1 MEKRKVSFIF
11 IIPIAFC
18 ASSLVAEEQTV
29 EAAVA
34 EDQTVEAKVV
44 EDQSVGALF
53 AEEETAKEEVVE
65 KEVKKEDSKFE
76 KFLEKAIEI
85 IFPWPILS
93 LETGYPELFSID
105 IGLETLFVPI
115 ADIARTGPYVA
126 YGYAR
131 STHDNFNRFS
141 AGLALGVMGL
151 FDMHGGVGIGLMPR
165 NHDVLHTWFVE
176 ISFRFIIL
184 EIKFIGER
192 PLRPSDLVDYYNDT
206 YKEGCKF
213 KIGVSI

>member
-1 MEKRKVSFIF
+1 MEKRKLSFIF
-11 IIPIAFC
+11 VILIAFC
-18 ASSLVAEEQTV
+18 ASSLFAEEQTV
-29 EAAVA
+29 EATVV
-34 EDQTVEAKVV
+34 EDQTVEERVV
-44 EDQSVGALF
+44 EDQNVEALF
-53 AEEETAKEEVVE
+53 AGEETAKEQVVE
-65 KEVKKEDSKFE
+65 KQAKKEKSNFE
-76 KFLEKAIEI
+76 KFVDKAMEI
-85 IFPWPILS
+85 ISPWPILS

-105 IGLETLFVPI
+105 IGLETLFIPI
-115 ADIARTGPYVA
+115 PDEARAGTYVA

-131 STHDNFNRFS
+131 SIHDNFNRFS
-141 AGLALGVMGL
+141 AGLALGAMGL

-213 KIGVSI
+213 KIGISI

>member
-1 MEKRKVSFIF
+1 MEKRRVFFIF
-11 IIPIAFC
+11 IILIAFC
-18 ASSLVAEEQTV
+18 ASSLFAEEQTVGAAVAEEQTV
-29 EAAVA
+29 EA
-34 EDQTVEAKVV
+34 KIV

-53 AEEETAKEEVVE
+53 AGEETAKEEVVE
-65 KEVKKEDSKFE
+65 KEVKKEESKFE
-76 KFLEKAIEI
+76 KFLEKAMEI

-105 IGLETLFVPI
+105 IGLETFFIPI
-115 ADIARTGPYVA
+115 ADYARTGPYVA

-131 STHDNFNRFS
+131 SIHDNFNRFS
-141 AGLALGVMGL
+141 AGLALGMMGL
-151 FDMHGGVGIGLMPR
+151 FDIHGGVGIGLMPR
-165 NHDVLHTWFVE
+165 NHDVLHTWFME
-176 ISFRFIIL
+176 ISFRFLIL
-184 EIKFIGER
+184 EIKFIGEK

>member
-1 MEKRKVSFIF
+1 MEKRRVSFIF
-11 IIPIAFC
+11 IILIAFC
-18 ASSLVAEEQTV
+18 TSSLFAEEQTV
-29 EAAVA
+29 EATVV
-34 EDQTVEAKVV
+34 EDQTVEERGAEDRTV
-44 EDQSVGALF
+44 EALF
-53 AEEETAKEEVVE
+53 AGEETAKEEVVE

-76 KFLEKAIEI
+76 KFLEKAMEI

-105 IGLETLFVPI
+105 VGLETLFVPI

-131 STHDNFNRFS
+131 SIHDNFNRFS
-141 AGLALGVMGL
+141 AGLALGAMGL
-151 FDMHGGVGIGLMPR
+151 FDMHGGVGIGLMSR

-213 KIGVSI
+213 KIGISI